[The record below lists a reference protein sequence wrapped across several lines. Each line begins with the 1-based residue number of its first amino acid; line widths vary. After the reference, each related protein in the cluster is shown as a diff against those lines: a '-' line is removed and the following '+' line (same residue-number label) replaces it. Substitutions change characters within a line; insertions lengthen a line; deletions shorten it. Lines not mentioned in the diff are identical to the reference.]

1 MFFRLWR
8 GSPRSGAGAVT
19 RKKNIPKSKDFVI
32 IQSNLINSRIIMGP
46 VEVIAVDSKKVACDG
61 TNHKL
66 NIPGADAS
74 SHPLVYL
81 NMGEKDSV
89 VCPYCSKCFTIK
101 KNPKN
106 S

>member
-1 MFFRLWR
+1 
-8 GSPRSGAGAVT
+8 
-19 RKKNIPKSKDFVI
+19 
-32 IQSNLINSRIIMGP
+32 MGP
-46 VEVIAVDSKKVACDG
+46 VEVIAVDGKKVACDG

-89 VCPYCSKCFTIK
+89 VCPYCSKYFTIK
-101 KNPKN
+101 KSKTQN